1 MKFQPVAFLRSL
13 NAVDIVVYFS
23 TLVFFMWDVPLPA
36 TLAALLTSVYGL
48 FILGASAAY
57 MLFYLKPL
65 TGIVSLALIY
75 RIYELSS
82 RYTPYAP
89 LTNGYSNGVSKA
101 QLQGSP
107 LANPM
112 DSAANVREMA
122 AVLPT
127 IRVASEP
134 TLEESIVASQAPI
147 GESPPMVYAIGANPD
162 NSYTSDYRPVNSR
175 HTYNGAE
182 I

>member
-1 MKFQPVAFLRSL
+1 MKFQPVAFFRSL
-13 NAVDIVVYFS
+13 NAVDIAVYFS

-48 FILGASAAY
+48 LILGASALY
-57 MLFYLKPL
+57 MLFYLKPF

-75 RIYELSS
+75 RVYQLSS

-89 LTNGYSNGVSKA
+89 LANNT
-101 QLQGSP
+101 QLPSSDV
-107 LANPM
+107 LANP
-112 DSAANVREMA
+112 SGSVREMSSI
-122 AVLPT
+122 LPT

-147 GESPPMVYAIGANPD
+147 GESPPMVYAIGANPTD
-162 NSYTSDYRPVNSR
+162 TYTSDYRPINSR
-175 HTYNGAE
+175 HTYSGATLE
-182 I
+182 